1 MFQPKHVITVCLYT
15 AKTVSVFQKRVFCYF
30 LSFHAA
36 FAIQTLIRTSH
47 FHVILFMSLTPTVS
61 HTTACETHIYEVHFA
76 LTFNVNYLLEQIFTE
91 KSLLL
96 ICCVF
101 FSVHLF
107 VGHIK
112 EKLTNWWCDGH
123 KQRKNPLKSVENLG
137 IGLEGCTLWVP
148 LFFYGF
154 MLILMRGGRVCK
166 TG

>member
-1 MFQPKHVITVCLYT
+1 MFQPKHVITVCLHT
-15 AKTVSVFQKRVFCYF
+15 ANSVCVSETCLLLFF
-30 LSFHAA
+30 SFHAA

-76 LTFNVNYLLEQIFTE
+76 LTLNVNYLLEQIFTE

-96 ICCVF
+96 LFCVF

-112 EKLTNWWCDGH
+112 EKLTN
-123 KQRKNPLKSVENLG
+123 
-137 IGLEGCTLWVP
+137 
-148 LFFYGF
+148 
-154 MLILMRGGRVCK
+154 
-166 TG
+166 

>member
-1 MFQPKHVITVCLYT
+1 MLSLFVFIQQKQCLCFRN
-15 AKTVSVFQKRVFCYF
+15 VSFAIFF
-30 LSFHAA
+30 SFHAA

-112 EKLTNWWCDGH
+112 EKLI
-123 KQRKNPLKSVENLG
+123 K
-137 IGLEGCTLWVP
+137 
-148 LFFYGF
+148 
-154 MLILMRGGRVCK
+154 LMVRW
-166 TG
+166 T